1 MNTRLI
7 PMQISQPDQNPGRI
21 PSAPARYV
29 RFGPFDYD
37 LQRQVLYREGVR
49 IKLPAKVHEVLLIL
63 MEQPGDVVTREV
75 LRARLWPTDVH
86 VNYDANVNT
95 TVNKLRQ
102 VLGDS
107 PEQPVFVETIPRKG
121 YAFIAKVEYT
131 DQPPAQTAWQKIA
144 RTETSPGAPSAAPT
158 GSLYQAI
165 RRSPWFTAGVVALLI
180 AGMLLGAAAVFLS
193 HRS

>member
-102 VLGDS
+102 VLGDT

-121 YAFIAKVEYT
+121 YSFVAKIEYAEQLPVKDSHSANSEADAKT
-131 DQPPAQTAWQKIA
+131 
-144 RTETSPGAPSAAPT
+144 TETAFATSRWFAGTAA
-158 GSLYQAI
+158 SK
-165 RRSPWFTAGVVALLI
+165 WFCAG
-180 AGMLLGAAAVFLS
+180 
-193 HRS
+193 

>member
-1 MNTRLI
+1 
-7 PMQISQPDQNPGRI
+7 
-21 PSAPARYV
+21 
-29 RFGPFDYD
+29 
-37 LQRQVLYREGVR
+37 LQRQVLFREGVR
-49 IKLPAKVHEVLLIL
+49 IKLPTKVHEVLLIL
-63 MEQPGDVVTREV
+63 IEQPGDVVTREV

-131 DQPPAQTAWQKIA
+131 DQAPAQAPWPKIA
-144 RTETSPGAPSAAPT
+144 RAE
-158 GSLYQAI
+158 AI
-165 RRSPWFTAGVVALLI
+165 QEVPA
-180 AGMLLGAAAVFLS
+180 
-193 HRS
+193 

>member
-1 MNTRLI
+1 
-7 PMQISQPDQNPGRI
+7 
-21 PSAPARYV
+21 
-29 RFGPFDYD
+29 
-37 LQRQVLYREGVR
+37 LQRQVLFREGVR
-49 IKLPAKVHEVLLIL
+49 IKLPARVHEVLLIL
-63 MEQPGDVVTREV
+63 IEQPGDVVTREV

-95 TVNKLRQ
+95 TVKKLRQ

-131 DQPPAQTAWQKIA
+131 DQAPAQAPWPKIA
-144 RTETSPGAPSAAPT
+144 RAEAIQEVPAQVAGVSFFQT
-158 GSLYQAI
+158 I
-165 RRSPWFTAGVVALLI
+165 RRSPWFTAGVVALLV
-180 AGMLLGAAAVFLS
+180 AGMLLGAAAVFLT